1 MEGRAAGGRARE
13 ETELQ
18 GQSWLCLAGAL
29 DVTGE
34 HCFLSERLSGLFPGL
49 GQSPM
54 PKLLPDE
61 L

>member
-1 MEGRAAGGRARE
+1 MEGRTAGGSTLE

-34 HCFLSERLSGLFPGL
+34 HCFLSGRLSSLSSRL